1 MTDYSNDG
9 AKGVPLP
16 TFSDETN
23 EFELYWPKFE
33 AYANLKGF
41 ADSIKESR
49 DPNLPSKEDVL
60 DATTDDL
67 KKLQSKALVKN
78 KLAVA
83 CFTMSFKTVALM
95 NRISDAKTVDYPG
108 GLAHLIA
115 AGLLKKYRPTDRI
128 SKLEALVEL
137 NNDGLRR

>member
-67 KKLQSKALVKN
+67 KKLQSKERMHHK
-78 KLAVA
+78 
-83 CFTMSFKTVALM
+83 
-95 NRISDAKTVDYPG
+95 
-108 GLAHLIA
+108 
-115 AGLLKKYRPTDRI
+115 
-128 SKLEALVEL
+128 
-137 NNDGLRR
+137 